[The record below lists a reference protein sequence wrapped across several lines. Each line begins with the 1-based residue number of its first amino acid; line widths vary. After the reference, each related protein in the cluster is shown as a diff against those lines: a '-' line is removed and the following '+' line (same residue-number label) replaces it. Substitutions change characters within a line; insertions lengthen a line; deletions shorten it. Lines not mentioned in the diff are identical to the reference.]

1 MQHWAVMPAQTMARQ
16 HQRHVKM
23 VAKLHTEV
31 AKVQDC
37 LRDIQDAQ
45 NMPASLSQRFA
56 RTLIDHHSTL
66 HAKIAELERQE
77 EFSIQAQL
85 EVERVVH
92 RSTVDVKNWKTLRR
106 NMRQQEEKRANE
118 ELGQ

>member
-1 MQHWAVMPAQTMARQ
+1 MPAQTMARQ
-16 HQRHVKM
+16 HQRRVKM

-45 NMPASLSQRFA
+45 SMPASLSQRFN
-56 RTLIDHHSTL
+56 RTLIDHHSNL

-92 RSTVDVKNWKTLRR
+92 RSTVDVKNWKGLRR
-106 NMRQQEEKRANE
+106 TMRQQEEKRANE
-118 ELGQ
+118 ALCQ